1 MSEQSDPTEA
11 RTRADAALE
20 PLYLFA
26 DSQLLFLKIRGKL
39 VLETVRERLGY
50 DDPPAAY
57 IGASN
62 GDLPEFY
69 SIFEGAMDAAGFR
82 ERRMI
87 HASFDPR
94 DREFLDRARLILL
107 AGGDVQRGWSTLEKT
122 GMKER
127 ILARYAQGAVLVG
140 ISAGAI
146 QLGSRAVVEN
156 GEPSALELFD
166 TFNLVPAIIDAH
178 DESREWT
185 RLSNTVR
192 MLEGSSIGLGI
203 PTGGG
208 LVFHSDGT
216 IEPLRHPVHE
226 FSCAST
232 GVEHSLLF
240 PS

>member
-1 MSEQSDPTEA
+1 MSNQNDPTV
-11 RTRADAALE
+11 RTQTPAAFE

-26 DSQLLFLKIRGKL
+26 DSQLLFLKDRDKL
-39 VLETVRERLGY
+39 ILESVRERLG

-62 GDLPEFY
+62 GDRPEFY
-69 SIFEGAMDAAGFR
+69 SIFEGAMDAAGFG

-87 HASFDPR
+87 LSAFEPA

-107 AGGDVQRGWSTLEKT
+107 AGGDVHLGWSTFEKT

-127 ILARYAQGAVLVG
+127 ILARYAAGAVLVG
-140 ISAGAI
+140 ISAGAV
-146 QLGSRAVVEN
+146 QFGTRAVIEN
-156 GEPSALELFD
+156 GEPSSLELID
-166 TFNLVPAIIDAH
+166 TFNLIPGIIDVH
-178 DESREWT
+178 DESRDWA

-192 MLEGSSIGLGI
+192 MLEGSSTGFGI

-216 IEPLRHPVHE
+216 MEPLRHPVHE
-226 FSCAST
+226 FSCVNT
-232 GVEHSLLF
+232 RIEHTLLF